1 MTASDDLADLLVPHW
16 TQGAPPRPTLG
27 VPGQPA
33 SYGQGVLAS
42 WNPTTFE
49 NTVYFHGAVLENL
62 PVMAGPDAL
71 AFRAG
76 DVVGIM
82 YWSPQGGSGQ
92 YWILPR
98 IIVPGSDAAQQAIAS
113 MQTDIGRRVSAA
125 VLADRIHSAQASGQT
140 LTSSSS
146 FGDGSSGGPVI
157 SDVEITEAGKAL
169 VIISATLDSNP
180 MNLSS
185 MGGAQM
191 SFEVSGATNLPPTM
205 LRGLGLMQGVE
216 VVSSTGS
223 HRTGGTLA
231 AVEVVELN
239 PGTHT
244 FTAKYASVGGQEVV
258 FSGRSLTVI
267 AF

>member
-1 MTASDDLADLLVPHW
+1 MTSSDDLADLLVPHW

-33 SYGQGVLAS
+33 SYGQGVLAA

-113 MQTDIGRRVSAA
+113 MQTDIGRRVSSA
-125 VLADRIHSAQASGQT
+125 VLADRIHSAQAGGQT
-140 LTSSSS
+140 LTSSTS

-157 SDVEITEAGKAL
+157 SDVEITEAGLAL
-169 VIISATLDSNP
+169 VFVGCLIDVGPRA
-180 MNLSS
+180 
-185 MGGAQM
+185 GGQIGGYM
-191 SFEVSGATNLPPTM
+191 SFEVSGATSVAPSVLTAVNI
-205 LRGLGLMQGVE
+205 GGSVDGA
-216 VVSSTGS
+216 S
-223 HRTGGTLA
+223 HRVGGRFMA
-231 AVEVVELN
+231 AEWVPLN
-239 PGTHT
+239 PGVHT
-244 FTAKYASVGGQEVV
+244 FTARYASQVGGEDARFSRRTMIVV
-258 FSGRSLTVI
+258 